1 MMGIHSHKNG
11 EQKDLLAL
19 ESITTTL
26 ILLLLESMQYSF
38 EFLLTDLFSS
48 NILVSLILHFSLKS
62 LLTH

>member
-1 MMGIHSHKNG
+1 MMGVHSHKNG
-11 EQKDLLAL
+11 GQKDLLAL

-26 ILLLLESMQYSF
+26 ILLFLESMHYSF

-48 NILVSLILHFSLKS
+48 NIPVSLVLHFSLKS